1 MIRVADIPHRF
12 VIKQDLNKEYRLA
25 TKARTKKAEIKMKRP
40 RTMMFDDTSS
50 TKQRS
55 RSPTRGTSIVT
66 KRSRS
71 VSPINQSDQPKRTM
85 KKARLSSEKLSTTV
99 DSKATD
105 TKTTDT
111 KTKSRIMSMYS
122 SIMETNLS
130 FELKKSELN
139 FIISHE
145 EKRARQGQLDVLKVF
160 YENIFDVLR
169 GDAQSQEEK
178 VAHTELKRIS
188 HLIEQRIEIL
198 EELLLESESA
208 RLRLHS

>member
-1 MIRVADIPHRF
+1 
-12 VIKQDLNKEYRLA
+12 
-25 TKARTKKAEIKMKRP
+25 
-40 RTMMFDDTSS
+40 
-50 TKQRS
+50 
-55 RSPTRGTSIVT
+55 
-66 KRSRS
+66 
-71 VSPINQSDQPKRTM
+71 
-85 KKARLSSEKLSTTV
+85 
-99 DSKATD
+99 
-105 TKTTDT
+105 
-111 KTKSRIMSMYS
+111 MSMYS

-178 VAHTELKRIS
+178 VAHSELKKIS
-188 HLIEQRIEIL
+188 HLIEKRIEIL